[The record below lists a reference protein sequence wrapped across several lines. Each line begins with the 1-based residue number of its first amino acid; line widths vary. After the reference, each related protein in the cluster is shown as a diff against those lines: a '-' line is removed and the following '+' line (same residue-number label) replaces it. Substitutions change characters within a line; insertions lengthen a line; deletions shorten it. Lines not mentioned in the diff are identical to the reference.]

1 MSRSPGPRGTGVRI
15 LRVGSPAAICKHRA
29 TLVAVRAWQGGGC
42 SVQQGDVVVDT
53 VVSRILPMPVQS
65 PDADGGNGTGKRG
78 GRITVLTL
86 SWSRDDPMAVHLI
99 VRSTPDHPALPRG
112 SWVVLRDFL
121 RYGLEEPTGDGAV
134 RLEPDPRQERVQLRL
149 ARSGRPAWISAPCSV
164 VRSFLDQTD
173 ALDPTGE
180 ERSAEALDAVIARLL
195 RS

>member
-1 MSRSPGPRGTGVRI
+1 
-15 LRVGSPAAICKHRA
+15 
-29 TLVAVRAWQGGGC
+29 
-42 SVQQGDVVVDT
+42 VQQGDVVVDT
-53 VVSRILPMPVQS
+53 VVSRILPMPQPS
-65 PDADGGNGTGKRG
+65 DPDGAPNGARRRG

-134 RLEPDPRQERVQLRL
+134 RLEPDLILQRVQLRL
-149 ARSGRPAWISAPCSV
+149 ARTGRPAWISAPCAV

-180 ERSAEALDAVIARLL
+180 QRSAEAIDAVIDRLL
-195 RS
+195 RSGFDSP